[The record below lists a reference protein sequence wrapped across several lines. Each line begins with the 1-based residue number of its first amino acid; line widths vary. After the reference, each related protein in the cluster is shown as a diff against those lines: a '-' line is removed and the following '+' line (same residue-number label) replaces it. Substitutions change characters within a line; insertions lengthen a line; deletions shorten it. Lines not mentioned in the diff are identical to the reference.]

1 MEAREQTFGRS
12 SQAATRR
19 SAANILFG
27 AAGAGTWRQTRLK
40 RLGLM
45 QGQPITLKNPTKRV
59 LVRHREV
66 LTQFPKVFS

>member
-45 QGQPITLKNPTKRV
+45 QGQPITLKTRPNASWSGTAKSS
-59 LVRHREV
+59 LN
-66 LTQFPKVFS
+66 F